1 MGTRGGVFIGVRP
14 GRPIY
19 PITLPYQDAD
29 LLDKW
34 RRRSVTVAGEQASI
48 EELLKQHRA
57 LIEAELATKATN
69 EAILQEKQKLT
80 LLEKRR
86 VANIEELL
94 SSVGQLI
101 VAVTEQNKLVTRLL
115 SQQPVSAAISELT
128 NEVRE
133 GMEYIDDSLRLL
145 LEVNR
150 ALIQSTPRRGV
161 EDKEELIEALNKA
174 TNGQSI
180 KRRLERLKRR
190 MNYLEEQKAAFG
202 PLMPANIAME
212 IDDTAD
218 EIEALEK
225 KLRGGE

>member
-1 MGTRGGVFIGVRP
+1 MT
-14 GRPIY
+14 
-19 PITLPYQDAD
+19 
-29 LLDKW
+29 
-34 RRRSVTVAGEQASI
+34 GEQASI
-48 EELLKQHRA
+48 EDLLAQHRA
-57 LIEAELATKATN
+57 LVEAELATKATN

-80 LLEKRR
+80 HLEKRR

-133 GMEYIDDSLRLL
+133 GMEYIDGSLRLL

-180 KRRLERLKRR
+180 KRRLERFKRR
-190 MNYLEEQKAAFG
+190 LDYLEEQKAAFG
-202 PLMPANIAME
+202 PLTPAHLMI
-212 IDDTAD
+212 
-218 EIEALEK
+218 EIEDTEAEIEGLEG
-225 KLRGGE
+225 KLGDDSYL